1 MPIPTAPPR
10 STTLVEDLIEY
21 CYQNYCDFAV
31 DILHAVYILRGSSR
45 LPSHTPRRLGM
56 NFQTLSLAL
65 LLSAPMYATAGNGNA
80 DATRSM
86 DTVTVQD
93 VEYRHRPPFKRSLE
107 VLPAADM
114 ARQEAAQ
121 TVVVH
126 DTDFSGKPPF
136 KRNVEVM
143 RVVDTAVMET
153 SEQDDQRVR
162 GPRHHYH
169 KIFR

>member
-1 MPIPTAPPR
+1 MKIQVAT
-10 STTLVEDLIEY
+10 
-21 CYQNYCDFAV
+21 
-31 DILHAVYILRGSSR
+31 
-45 LPSHTPRRLGM
+45 
-56 NFQTLSLAL
+56 LAL
-65 LLSAPMYATAGNGNA
+65 LLSAPLYAHAGNANLG
-80 DATRSM
+80 ATQAM
-86 DTVTVQD
+86 DTVTVQE

-126 DTDFSGKPPF
+126 DTNFSGKPPF
-136 KRNVEVM
+136 KRNVQVM

-153 SEQDDQRVR
+153 SAQDDERVR

>member
-1 MPIPTAPPR
+1 MK
-10 STTLVEDLIEY
+10 V
-21 CYQNYCDFAV
+21 Q
-31 DILHAVYILRGSSR
+31 G
-45 LPSHTPRRLGM
+45 
-56 NFQTLSLAL
+56 LSLAL
-65 LLSAPMYATAGNGNA
+65 MLAAPMYATAGNA
-80 DATRSM
+80 DATQAM
-86 DTVTVQD
+86 DTVTVQE

-143 RVVDTAVMET
+143 RVVDTAVLET
-153 SEQDDQRVR
+153 SEQEDQRVR